1 VNPCPCLDGRTLLLR
16 NDTMLDFTPTH
27 CYNLGLI
34 PIPMKQKKLISYVL
48 PVYNEQ
54 EGLEEFYTKLEKT
67 LQTVS
72 ENYNFEFVFIND
84 GSGDNS
90 FNILQGLFE
99 KDSRVKVINFSKNF
113 GHQMA
118 ITAGLDMAE
127 GEAVIIMDTDLQD
140 PPEASLKLVEKWQE
154 GFDVVYAQREQR
166 SDGALKKLT
175 AYIFYRTLD
184 ILSEVKIPKDTGD
197 FRLLDRKVVLEM
209 RKFRETNRFMR
220 GLTSYV
226 GFKQTAVL
234 FNRDKR
240 FAGETHYTF
249 TKMFKLAFDGITSF
263 STVPLKLITQFG
275 FYVSIISFIG
285 IIYALVVRIFYP
297 EMTVQGT
304 TFAVISVLFMGGV
317 QMVMLGILGEY
328 VGRIYQE
335 VQQRPLYIV
344 SSVLSKK

>member
-1 VNPCPCLDGRTLLLR
+1 
-16 NDTMLDFTPTH
+16 
-27 CYNLGLI
+27 
-34 PIPMKQKKLISYVL
+34 MKQKKLISYVL

-54 EGLEEFYTKLEKT
+54 EGLAEFYNALTKAT
-67 LQTVS
+67 DTIS
-72 ENYNFEFVFIND
+72 ENYNFEYVFIND
-84 GSGDNS
+84 GSKDNS
-90 FNILQGLFE
+90 FSILQELFE

-127 GEAVIIMDTDLQD
+127 GDAVIIMDTDLQD

-154 GFDVVYAQREQR
+154 GFEVIYAQREQR
-166 SDGALKKLT
+166 RDGAIKKLT
-175 AYIFYRTLD
+175 AYMFYRILD

-240 FAGETHYTF
+240 FAGETHYPF
-249 TKMFKLAFDGITSF
+249 RKMFKLAFDGITSF

-275 FYVSIISFIG
+275 FYVSFVSFLG

-304 TFAVISVLFMGGV
+304 TFAIISVLFMGGV

-335 VQQRPLYIV
+335 VQNRPLYIV

>member
-1 VNPCPCLDGRTLLLR
+1 MDSCFRRSDSWWRVNRVNPCPCLDGRTLLLR

-184 ILSEVKIPKDTGD
+184 ILSEVK
-197 FRLLDRKVVLEM
+197 KV
-209 RKFRETNRFMR
+209 
-220 GLTSYV
+220 
-226 GFKQTAVL
+226 
-234 FNRDKR
+234 
-240 FAGETHYTF
+240 
-249 TKMFKLAFDGITSF
+249 
-263 STVPLKLITQFG
+263 
-275 FYVSIISFIG
+275 
-285 IIYALVVRIFYP
+285 
-297 EMTVQGT
+297 
-304 TFAVISVLFMGGV
+304 
-317 QMVMLGILGEY
+317 
-328 VGRIYQE
+328 
-335 VQQRPLYIV
+335 
-344 SSVLSKK
+344 